1 MYLKLSII
9 ILAFFSFSLNTIN
22 AQVSATSTP
31 MPLVITPCY
40 NYDPLQIE
48 TEDYSAE
55 LKSLSLD
62 NYDSLATLFSAK
74 LDSVSIT
81 SLFIFSVRLYD
92 LGKKD
97 EAVYWF
103 HSAKIRAGVFIKSL
117 DPEKTGGIG
126 SLAFELKQQFIAFS
140 QLAGEYINGYA
151 GGELDKWV
159 ETLQKVKLNIDNLNA
174 FSQYPSIVFLDEE
187 GFKAA
192 KQNRIED
199 CEKLIEYIKKNKK
212 EIKKTRKENGIEGKY

>member
-1 MYLKLSII
+1 MYLKLSTI
-9 ILAFFSFSLNTIN
+9 ILALFSIALKEAK
-22 AQVSATSTP
+22 AQVSTNSAQI
-31 MPLVITPCY
+31 PLSITPCY

-48 TEDYSAE
+48 TDDYSAE
-55 LKSLSLD
+55 LKSLSLN

-126 SLAFELKQQFIAFS
+126 APAFELKQQFIAFS

-159 ETLQKVKLNIDNLNA
+159 ETLQKVKLNIENLSS
-174 FSQYPSIVFLDEE
+174 FSQYPSIAFLSDE
-187 GFKAA
+187 GFQAA
-192 KQNRIED
+192 KQNRIDD
-199 CEKLIEYIKKNKK
+199 CDKLIDYIQKNKK